1 MKLYGFPPSPNT
13 RKVHAVALHLGIPI
27 EFQFV
32 DLTKGG
38 SRTPEFLKLNP
49 TGRTPVLVDG
59 ELVLWESTAIMQ
71 YLAAHKPSALWPD
84 SPAAQADV
92 LRWLSWQL
100 AHWSKACEPL
110 VFEKV
115 VKPFMR
121 IGAADPVVVKQAH
134 DVFHKE
140 AAMLDAHLSKR
151 AYMCGEA
158 LSLADFSVAA
168 YLPFAQ
174 QAQFPLGNYA
184 NVRMWYGRMESLP
197 AWQQSAPKLN

>member
-27 EFQFV
+27 EFQLV
-32 DLTKGG
+32 DLTKGA
-38 SRTPEFLKLNP
+38 SRTAEFLKLNP

-59 ELVLWESTAIMQ
+59 ELVLWESSAIMQ
-71 YLAAHKPSALWPD
+71 YLAAHKPSSLWPAD
-84 SPAAQADV
+84 PAAQADV
-92 LRWLSWQL
+92 LRWISWQL

-121 IGAADPVVVKQAH
+121 VGAADPLVIKQAT
-134 DVFHKE
+134 DVFNKE
-140 AAMLDAHLSKR
+140 AAVLDTQLR
-151 AYMCGEA
+151 TRPYLCGDA
-158 LSLADFSVAA
+158 LTLADFAVAS

-174 QAQFPLGNYA
+174 QAQFPLGEFA
-184 NVRMWYGRMESLP
+184 NIRMWYGRMETLP
-197 AWQQSAPKLN
+197 AWQQSAPKMA

>member
-13 RKVHAVALHLGIPI
+13 RKVHAVALHLDVPI
-27 EFQFV
+27 EFQLV

-59 ELVLWESTAIMQ
+59 EVVLWESTAIMQ
-71 YLAAHKPSALWPD
+71 YLAAHRPSSLWPTA
-84 SPAAQADV
+84 PAAQADV

-110 VFEKV
+110 IFEKV

-121 IGAADPVVVKQAH
+121 IGAADPVIVKQAS

-140 AAMLDAHLSKR
+140 AAVLDAHLHTR
-151 AYMCGEA
+151 PYLCGEA
-158 LSLADFSVAA
+158 LTLADFAVAA

-174 QAQFPLGNYA
+174 QAQLPLGNHT
-184 NVRMWYGRMESLP
+184 NIRMWYGRMESLP
-197 AWQQSAPKLN
+197 AWQQSAPKMS